1 MKDHHQVAHSRGV
14 VFSALTTLLW
24 ASLLLG
30 ALPAQASS
38 EEDPLYRARRYIRA
52 AELCNSV
59 QLKDRL
65 YREAEELAREVLL
78 ENPREADAHFLLFA
92 SAGSRA
98 MAKGPGLSTVI
109 KMSPLRRHLDT
120 ALEINPQ
127 HAHALSV
134 KGGILLR
141 LPRLLGGNLDKA
153 LSYLKRAVELN
164 PTGANTRLSLARAL
178 LKKGDRN
185 GAKLN
190 AQLAGHYAC
199 LTKRTPV
206 LVAADKLLN
215 SLAGS
220 ST

>member
-1 MKDHHQVAHSRGV
+1 LKDHQQLPHPRGV
-14 VFSALTTLLW
+14 AFFALTALVC
-24 ASLLLG
+24 ASLLVG
-30 ALPAQASS
+30 ALPALASS
-38 EEDPLYRARRYIRA
+38 GEDHLYRARSYIRA
-52 AELCNSV
+52 AELCDSV

-78 ENPREADAHFLLFA
+78 ENPGEADAHFLLFA
-92 SAGSRA
+92 SAGGRA
-98 MAKGPGLSTVI
+98 MAKGPGLSTVLQ
-109 KMSPLRRHLDT
+109 MSPLRRHLDA

-134 KGGILLR
+134 KGGILLG

-153 LSYLKRAVELN
+153 LAYLKRAVELN

-190 AQLAGHYAC
+190 AQLAGHYAS

-215 SLAGS
+215 SLDGS